1 MPDMSLVFGDPSST
15 CSLADIE
22 CMESDRVEV
31 CIWPDY
37 LGEQPADVV
46 CELGGCDTI
55 SGCMLDYPRSC
66 TDDQISADCFSCV
79 RRVNQEEFSDLGM
92 VINCMAPAVPL
103 VEVCPDGTTLAP
115 DAVTPTIGECRHECH
130 SDDAWNQ
137 DHACFPLISSGQF
150 DWNNNTCG
158 VGTCDMHSTP
168 AACEA
173 NSGFWRED
181 ELFSE
186 QTCSDIQMVGSYI
199 SFADNSAAMF
209 TAMMVSM
216 AGPTCCTGFDADAY
230 FTCTDSDMSIFV
242 RLATGHPRRCLPHC
256 CLHAKAAALSFAKQ
270 G

>member
-66 TDDQISADCFSCV
+66 TDDQISADCFSCI
-79 RRVNQEEFSDLGM
+79 RRVEQMEARSDVGM

-137 DHACFPLISSGQF
+137 DHACFPLISNGQF

-186 QTCSDIQMVGSYI
+186 QTCSHIQMVGSYI
-199 SFADNSAAMF
+199 SFADSSAQF